1 MALMRIDK
9 GNNINKLLSFCK
21 KEGVF
26 EEFKDTM
33 YRWHGV
39 LSKRSLK
46 KHIEEVCKFG
56 RMYSDPESFFQRTKM
71 FCEWYSDGKRELWKR
86 TSVRWRLF
94 CLTNNICNDPIQ
106 NIDVI
111 KYYNYFGLNEAEKKF
126 IQNYL

>member
-9 GNNINKLLSFCK
+9 DNNINKLLYFCK
-21 KEGVF
+21 KEGIL

-46 KHIEEVCKFG
+46 KHIKEVCKISQ
-56 RMYSDPESFFQRTKM
+56 YSRPEGFFQSTKM

-86 TSVRWRLF
+86 VSVRWRLF
-94 CLTNNICNDPIQ
+94 CLVNNICNDPIV
-106 NIDVI
+106 NIDI
-111 KYYNYFGLNEAEKKF
+111 IDYYNYFGLSETEKKF
-126 IQNYL
+126 IKEFL

>member
-9 GNNINKLLSFCK
+9 DNNINKLLYFCK
-21 KEGVF
+21 KEGIL

-46 KHIEEVCKFG
+46 KHIKEVASF
-56 RMYSDPESFFQRTKM
+56 RQYSKPEGFFQSTKM
-71 FCEWYSDGKRELWKR
+71 FCEWYSDGKRELWKK

-94 CLTNNICNDPIQ
+94 CLVNNICSDHIV
-106 NIDVI
+106 NIDTI
-111 KYYNYFGLNEAEKKF
+111 KYYDYFGLSESEKKF

>member
-1 MALMRIDK
+1 LKRIDK
-9 GNNINKLLSFCK
+9 DNNINKLLGFCK
-21 KEGVF
+21 KEGIL
-26 EEFKDTM
+26 EEFKETM

-46 KHIEEVCKFG
+46 KHIKEVSTF
-56 RMYSDPESFFQRTKM
+56 RQYSDPESFFQRTKM
-71 FCEWYSDGKRELWKR
+71 FCEWCSDGKRELWKR

-94 CLTNNICNDPIQ
+94 CLVNNICNDPIQ

-111 KYYNYFGLNEAEKKF
+111 KQYDYFGLSEAEKKF